1 MSWRGG
7 EGPGRLR
14 DPGGP
19 RRGHRLAHAPVPPR
33 QAEVEGPT
41 PTPGGAE
48 RRLGGR
54 RKLAVPLRPDSA
66 RGPVAPAIPARQ
78 SAGPA
83 TRTGGEVDEDGGG
96 EGAAAAGDLTLVG
109 QAVQEEL
116 ALLEEEEG
124 GETREEKERFRTAS
138 AEEGAV
144 VEQVVQ
150 LTRPPAEAAA
160 PEGAEAGPARAADPA
175 DRDYDPPAPEPEVE
189 RLIDSHNNEFVLTKP
204 GGGVEKM
211 EMLLDFALLV
221 SAARHA
227 AAPGG
232 AED

>member
-14 DPGGP
+14 GGGP
-19 RRGHRLAHAPVPPR
+19 RRGHQLAHAPVPPR

-54 RKLAVPLRPDSA
+54 RKLAVPLRP
-66 RGPVAPAIPARQ
+66 VAPAIPARQ
-78 SAGPA
+78 AAGPA
-83 TRTGGEVDEDGGG
+83 TRAGGEVDDGGG

-150 LTRPPAEAAA
+150 LTRPPAEAAP
-160 PEGAEAGPARAADPA
+160 PEGAEAGPARGADPA

-221 SAARHA
+221 SAAGHA

>member
-1 MSWRGG
+1 M
-7 EGPGRLR
+7 
-14 DPGGP
+14 
-19 RRGHRLAHAPVPPR
+19 
-33 QAEVEGPT
+33 
-41 PTPGGAE
+41 
-48 RRLGGR
+48 
-54 RKLAVPLRPDSA
+54 
-66 RGPVAPAIPARQ
+66 
-78 SAGPA
+78 
-83 TRTGGEVDEDGGG
+83 
-96 EGAAAAGDLTLVG
+96 G

-160 PEGAEAGPARAADPA
+160 PEGAEAGPARGADPV

>member
-14 DPGGP
+14 GGGP
-19 RRGHRLAHAPVPPR
+19 RRGHQPAHAPVPPR

-48 RRLGGR
+48 RQLGGR

-83 TRTGGEVDEDGGG
+83 TRAGGEVDEDGGG

-221 SAARHA
+221 SAAGHA